1 MKHPLQVEFKVQSLV
16 TSVWPVTPWH
26 HQSPCKKIKA
36 NYCVLHWLLCAPWR
50 LQSEMEQ
57 KIEDERQTQEE
68 AAWLYPVRQA
78 PIKVHQNDWEVTL
91 TKNCLQGVSQAC
103 FEAPSK
109 PVLEHVNPMQA
120 AKVRKMELERDAR
133 QAWSPR
139 GVTTV
144 SHEARSTAPEHLSGL
159 SNLSIFCWFQIS
171 SVASTSSAL
180 HIPWHPW
187 TPTAASRSANGW
199 SRRPR
204 EPCDKGG
211 SRSCWTLG
219 LKVSSWLYHT
229 HGNGMAVESEC
240 NWS

>member
-36 NYCVLHWLLCAPWR
+36 NYCVLHWLLCGPWR

-78 PIKVHQNDWEVTL
+78 HIKVHQNDWEVTL

-103 FEAPSK
+103 FEAPSN

-120 AKVRKMELERDAR
+120 AKVRKMELETDAR
-133 QAWSPR
+133 QAWWPR

-144 SHEARSTAPEHLSGL
+144 SHEARSKAPEHLSVL
-159 SNLSIFCWFQIS
+159 SNLSIFCWFQIP

-187 TPTAASRSANGW
+187 TPTAGCFEERERLIEEAERALRQRRKQVMLDPGTQSVRLALPYTWKRNG
-199 SRRPR
+199 
-204 EPCDKGG
+204 
-211 SRSCWTLG
+211 CWIG
-219 LKVSSWLYHT
+219 V
-229 HGNGMAVESEC
+229 
-240 NWS
+240 